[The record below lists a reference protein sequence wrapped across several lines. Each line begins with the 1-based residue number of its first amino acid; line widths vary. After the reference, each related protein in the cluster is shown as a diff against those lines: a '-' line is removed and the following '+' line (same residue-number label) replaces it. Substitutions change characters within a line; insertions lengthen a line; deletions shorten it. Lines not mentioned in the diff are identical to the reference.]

1 MVGEKG
7 LEPSRLAAIV
17 PKTIVS
23 AIPPLAR
30 DKPPLNDL
38 HQWGYPLKGGPKNS
52 VYKRLLGPPVSNTI
66 RVNMVAI
73 TTMSI
78 PTISLPDCLSGS
90 GPR

>member
-1 MVGEKG
+1 
-7 LEPSRLAAIV
+7 
-17 PKTIVS
+17 
-23 AIPPLAR
+23 
-30 DKPPLNDL
+30 
-38 HQWGYPLKGGPKNS
+38 LKGGPKNS